1 MTELVYSSYMDTTE
15 EKAKKLQAAYD
26 HFMEQIKGLEHE
38 RLEVMKKVLG
48 EMEQEEIQRL
58 LEELK
63 NK

>member
-1 MTELVYSSYMDTTE
+1 MVYSSYMDTTE

-26 HFMEQIKGLEHE
+26 QFMEQIKGLEHE
-38 RLEVMKKVLG
+38 RLEVMKKVIG

-63 NK
+63 N

>member
-1 MTELVYSSYMDTTE
+1 METTE

-26 HFMEQIKGLEHE
+26 QFMEQIKGLEHE
-38 RLEVMKKVLG
+38 RLEVMKKVMG

-63 NK
+63 NQ